1 MRTKIQTQ
9 QARKSGQQ
17 LIQEQLKELNTYL
30 KTADLS
36 IVYESIEK
44 ANASK

>member
-9 QARKSGQQ
+9 QVRKSGQQ

-30 KTADLS
+30 KTADLT
-36 IVYESIEK
+36 IVYESIKK
-44 ANASK
+44 ADTSK